1 MPLSWSEIRD
11 RSVTFSREYR
21 DATSEKSKSQQFWRD
36 FFHVFGVDS
45 KKVAAY
51 EQQVKLTRAGLQA
64 GDADVISN
72 GWIDVFWRGKLL
84 IEMKSAGQNLDR
96 AFAQALQ
103 YFDNLPS
110 GGLKDRDLPRY
121 ILVCDFQNFRLFDLQ
136 TNEEKRFK
144 LADLSKNIKAFGF
157 IPGYEVQA
165 ITPQDPVNIKAAE
178 RMGRLHDG
186 LKASG
191 YTGHDLEVLLV
202 RLLFCLFADDTG
214 IFQPAGS
221 FKDLLDD
228 LKDPATVG
236 RNLNELFEILNT
248 PESTRQK
255 AHQDNY
261 AAFRYINGKL
271 FEERIS
277 TAAFDGPMR
286 EALLDAAALDW
297 SSISPAIFGALF
309 QSIMDTT
316 ARRNLGAH
324 YTSEENILKLIKPLF
339 LDALWAEFARVKS
352 NRNRLF
358 EFHKRLRL
366 LTFFDPACGCGN
378 FLVITYR
385 ELRKLEVEI
394 LRTSYGDGQ
403 QMLDVHQFTTVDVD
417 QFYGI
422 EIEEFPA
429 QIAQVAMWLTDHQMN
444 RALSDEFGKYF
455 DRLPLKSTPHIRHGN
470 ALQIDWQDVLPSVR
484 SSYVLGNPPFVGAKY
499 MIEAQ
504 RASSAAVFAGI
515 DNAGL
520 LDFVAAWYVKA
531 ARYVKEEKWGTGKWG
546 QIPIQDNTLTGT
558 RAAGTKLGS
567 DPISS
572 APIFPLLPEAT
583 TRIAF
588 VSTNSITQGEQVGVL
603 WSWLLAQGMQI
614 HFAHRTFRWSNE
626 ASGKAAVHCVII
638 GFGAEDVADKTIYE
652 YEDIAGKPHAIS
664 ANNINPYL
672 IDGPNVIAA
681 ARMQPICHVP
691 AIANGS
697 IPADGSNL
705 ILEPSERDALITSEP
720 ESEKWLRPYLGA
732 EGFIHSQM
740 RYCLWLIN
748 CPPQALRAMPQVL
761 ARVKAVQRM
770 REASSKVATQM
781 KAATPTL
788 FTENRQPL
796 SGNYLAIPRTS
807 SEARRYL
814 PLGYLDANVIAANDL
829 QIVPAASLFHFGV
842 LSSTMH
848 RAWVDVTAGRL
859 KSDIRYSVKMTYNTF
874 PWPTLEEKVAK
885 PQQNKAQAAIESA
898 AQSVLDA
905 RAQFPG
911 SSLADLYDPLTMPPA
926 LVKAHQKLDAA
937 VDAAYAQ
944 DAVHPGKK
952 AYATDAERVAYLFEL
967 YQRLTSLL
975 PTDKV
980 KKKR

>member
-1 MPLSWSEIRD
+1 
-11 RSVTFSREYR
+11 
-21 DATSEKSKSQQFWRD
+21 
-36 FFHVFGVDS
+36 
-45 KKVAAY
+45 
-51 EQQVKLTRAGLQA
+51 
-64 GDADVISN
+64 
-72 GWIDVFWRGKLL
+72 
-84 IEMKSAGQNLDR
+84 
-96 AFAQALQ
+96 
-103 YFDNLPS
+103 
-110 GGLKDRDLPRY
+110 
-121 ILVCDFQNFRLFDLQ
+121 
-136 TNEEKRFK
+136 
-144 LADLSKNIKAFGF
+144 
-157 IPGYEVQA
+157 
-165 ITPQDPVNIKAAE
+165 
-178 RMGRLHDG
+178 
-186 LKASG
+186 
-191 YTGHDLEVLLV
+191 
-202 RLLFCLFADDTG
+202 
-214 IFQPAGS
+214 
-221 FKDLLDD
+221 
-228 LKDPATVG
+228 
-236 RNLNELFEILNT
+236 
-248 PESTRQK
+248 
-255 AHQDNY
+255 
-261 AAFRYINGKL
+261 
-271 FEERIS
+271 
-277 TAAFDGPMR
+277 
-286 EALLDAAALDW
+286 
-297 SSISPAIFGALF
+297 
-309 QSIMDTT
+309 
-316 ARRNLGAH
+316 
-324 YTSEENILKLIKPLF
+324 
-339 LDALWAEFARVKS
+339 
-352 NRNRLF
+352 LF

-470 ALQIDWQDVLPSVR
+470 ALQVDWQDVLPSER
-484 SSYVLGNPPFVGAKY
+484 CSYVLGNPPFVGAKY
-499 MIEAQ
+499 MDDAQ
-504 RASSAAVFAGI
+504 RTSSAAVFAGI

-531 ARYVKEEKWGTGKWG
+531 ARYAKASVH
-546 QIPIQDNTLTGT
+546 
-558 RAAGTKLGS
+558 
-567 DPISS
+567 
-572 APIFPLLPEAT
+572 PELSEGFMQPQA

-603 WSWLLAQGMQI
+603 WSWLLAQGMHI

-638 GFGAEDVADKTIYE
+638 GFGVEDAATKTIYE
-652 YEDIAGKPHAIS
+652 YEDIAGKPHAVV
-664 ANNINPYL
+664 AKNINPYL

-681 ARMQPICHVP
+681 ARMHPICNVP

-705 ILEPSERDALITSEP
+705 ILEPSERDALIASEP
-720 ESEKWLRPYLGA
+720 EAEKWLRPYLGA
-732 EGFIHSQM
+732 EGFIHNQM

-748 CPPQALRAMPQVL
+748 CPPQVLRAMPQVL
-761 ARVKAVQRM
+761 ERVKAVQVM
-770 REASSKVATQM
+770 RQASSKVATQM

-807 SEARRYL
+807 SESRRYL

-829 QIVPAASLFHFGV
+829 QIVPEASLFHFGV

-874 PWPTLEEKVAK
+874 SWPTFKEKPAK
-885 PQQNKAQAAIESA
+885 VQVSTAQAAIESA
-898 AQSVLDA
+898 AQVVLDA
-905 RAQFPG
+905 RTQFPG

-952 AYATDAERVAYLFEL
+952 TYTTDAERVAYLFEL

-975 PTDKV
+975 PTDKM

>member
-11 RSVTFSREYR
+11 RSVAFSREYR
-21 DATSEKSKSQQFWRD
+21 DAASEKSKSQQFWRD

-64 GDADVISN
+64 GDANVISN

-165 ITPQDPVNIKAAE
+165 ITPQDPVNVKAAE

-191 YTGHDLEVLLV
+191 YGQDGPPERAGHDLEVLLV

-236 RNLNELFEILNT
+236 RNINELFEILNT
-248 PESTRQK
+248 PEAKRQK

-261 AAFRYINGKL
+261 QAFRYINGKL

-339 LDALWAEFARVKS
+339 LDELWAEFARVKN

-385 ELRKLEVEI
+385 ELRKLEAEI

-470 ALQIDWQDVLPSVR
+470 ALQIDWQDVLPSAR
-484 SSYVLGNPPFVGAKY
+484 CSYVLGNPPFVGY
-499 MIEAQ
+499 SYQ
-504 RASSAAVFAGI
+504 SAAQKADMVVVMQGVEGAGV
-515 DNAGL
+515 
-520 LDFVAAWYVKA
+520 LDFVTAWYVKA
-531 ARYVKEEKWGTGKWG
+531 ARYVKEEKWG
-546 QIPIQDNTLTGT
+546 QIPIQDTTASGART
-558 RAAGTKLGS
+558 ASTKLGS
-567 DPISS
+567 DPT
-572 APIFPLLPEAT
+572 FPPLPETT

-588 VSTNSITQGEQVGVL
+588 VSTNSISQGEQVAPL
-603 WSWLLAQGMQI
+603 WSWMFAQGI
-614 HFAHRTFRWSNE
+614 HIQFAHRTFRWSNE

-638 GFGAEDVADKTIYE
+638 GFGTEDINGKTIYE
-652 YEDIAGKPHAIS
+652 YENINGEPVELPAK
-664 ANNINPYL
+664 NINPYL
-672 IDGPNVIAA
+672 VDAPNVFLQK
-681 ARMQPICHVP
+681 RSTPISAIP
-691 AIANGS
+691 AIQRGS
-697 IPADGSNL
+697 DATDDGNLLLSDEDRYTLIQIQPEAAQWIKPFVMGNEFINNIP
-705 ILEPSERDALITSEP
+705 R
-720 ESEKWLRPYLGA
+720 W
-732 EGFIHSQM
+732 
-740 RYCLWLIN
+740 CLWLEGIS
-748 CPPQALRAMPQVL
+748 PAALRAMPAVNKRI
-761 ARVKAVQRM
+761 AAVKTFRQ
-770 REASSKVATQM
+770 SSKRAKTQQM
-781 KAATPTL
+781 ADYPSS
-788 FTENRQPL
+788 FSEPRQPKIR
-796 SGNYLAIPRTS
+796 YLAIPKVS
-807 SEARRYL
+807 SERRDFI
-814 PLGYLDANVIAANDL
+814 PIAFLEADVVAGDKIFTMPGATL
-829 QIVPAASLFHFGV
+829 LHFGI
-842 LSSTMH
+842 LTSTMH
-848 RAWVDVTAGRL
+848 MAWVRKTCGRL
-859 KSDIRYSVKMTYNTF
+859 KSDYSYSNTIVYNNY
-874 PWPTLEEKVAK
+874 PWPTFKEKPAK
-885 PQQNKAQAAIESA
+885 TQAFNAQAAIESA
-898 AQSVLDA
+898 AQAVLDA

-926 LVKAHQKLDAA
+926 LVKAHQKL
-937 VDAAYAQ
+937 DAAYAQ

-975 PTDKV
+975 PTDRV

>member
-11 RSVTFSREYR
+11 RSVAFSRDYR
-21 DATSEKSKSQQFWRD
+21 DAQSEKSLSQQFWRD

-51 EQQVKLTRAGLQA
+51 EQQVKLTRVGTGAQ
-64 GDADVISN
+64 GDGAADKISN

-236 RNLNELFEILNT
+236 RNINELFEILNT
-248 PESTRQK
+248 PEAKRQK

-261 AAFRYINGKL
+261 QAFRYINGKL

-339 LDALWAEFARVKS
+339 LDELWAEFARVKN

-385 ELRKLEVEI
+385 ELRKLEVDI

-470 ALQIDWQDVLPSVR
+470 ALQIDWQDVLPSAR
-484 SSYVLGNPPFVGAKY
+484 CSYVLGNPPFVGAKY
-499 MIEAQ
+499 MNDPQ
-504 RASSAAVFAGI
+504 RVDVAKVFAGI

-531 ARYVKEEKWGTGKWG
+531 ARYVKEETA
-546 QIPIQDNTLTGT
+546 T
-558 RAAGTKLGS
+558 RV
-567 DPISS
+567 
-572 APIFPLLPEAT
+572 
-583 TRIAF
+583 AF

-603 WSWLLAQGMQI
+603 WSWLLGQGMHI

-638 GFGAEDVADKTIYE
+638 GFGSEDVADKTIYE
-652 YEDIAGKPHAIS
+652 YEDIAGKPHAIV
-664 ANNINPYL
+664 AKNINPYL
-672 IDGPNVIAA
+672 VDAA
-681 ARMQPICHVP
+681 SIVLPRRRIPICKVP
-691 AIANGS
+691 DIGIGNKP
-697 IPADGSNL
+697 IDDGNYL
-705 ILEPSERDALITSEP
+705 FTTEERNEFLKLEPSAS
-720 ESEKWLRPYLGA
+720 KWFHRWLGA
-732 EGFIHSQM
+732 EEFLNGFE
-740 RYCLWLIN
+740 RWCLWLGD
-748 CPPQALRAMPQVL
+748 CSPSELRAMPHAMKRVQAVKIFRQKSKSPPTQKL
-761 ARVKAVQRM
+761 AN
-770 REASSKVATQM
+770 
-781 KAATPTL
+781 TPTR
-788 FTENRQPL
+788 FHVENIP
-796 SGNYLAIPRTS
+796 GKPYLLIPRVS
-807 SEARRYL
+807 SERRL
-814 PLGYLDANVIAANDL
+814 FIPMGYIDAQTMTGDSTHMVTDTS
-829 QIVPAASLFHFGV
+829 PYHFGI

-848 RAWVDVTAGRL
+848 MAWVRTTCGRL
-859 KSDIRYSVKMTYNTF
+859 KSDYRYSKDIVYNNF
-874 PWPTLEEKVAK
+874 PWPTLEEKQAR
-885 PQQNKAQAAIESA
+885 PQENKAQAAIESA
-898 AQSVLDA
+898 AQAVLDA

-944 DAVHPGKK
+944 DTVHPGKK
-952 AYATDAERVAYLFEL
+952 TYTTDAERVAYLFEL

-975 PTDKV
+975 PADKP